1 MKYKVI
7 GWTDYENEDI
17 EDGDCSDA
25 AYHAIIDDVRAS
37 GYCFSGYAHQELSLG
52 VPVLNDGKKRC
63 FSQRSWSGLMAR
75 AHGKN
80 APMDYSL
87 YAFSL
92 GHEKMPPTRLWICAE
107 DAAAQASL
115 NEEIKKKVTRSV
127 FEKAARELCFLDE
140 DHRLLRYLDVGDTL
154 TLTCENDSASYLVKD
169 LERGWD
175 YNDGVGEMH
184 PVFLDDIQR
193 ILYCGSCEEKER
205 AQSIYAT
212 GRRLL
217 SVRLEKIRA

>member
-25 AYHAIIDDVRAS
+25 AYHAIIDDVRAN
-37 GYCFSGYAHQELSLG
+37 GYCFSGYAHQELLLG
-52 VPVLNDGKKRC
+52 APVLNDGKKRC
-63 FSQRSWSGLMAR
+63 FSQRSWGGLMAR

-92 GHEKMPPTRLWICAE
+92 KNEKMPSTNAWICAE
-107 DAAAQASL
+107 DVVREENL
-115 NEEIKKKVTRSV
+115 NEEIKKKVTRSA

-140 DHRLLRYLDVGDTL
+140 DHHLLRYLDVGDTL
-154 TLTCENDSASYLVKD
+154 TLLCENDSASYLVKE

-175 YNDGVGEMH
+175 YNNGEGEMKL
-184 PVFLDDIQR
+184 VFLDDIQR
-193 ILYCGSCEEKER
+193 ILYCGSYEEKAR
-205 AQSIYAT
+205 AEIVYAT
-212 GRRLL
+212 GKRLL
-217 SVRLEKIRA
+217 SVRLEKI